1 MLSAMSIEIKSIK
14 RETNVSDLMEQ
25 FAIKTVKPLE
35 LNGYDI
41 SFTNSSLFMVI
52 AAVFI
57 VLTFSL
63 CLKKRAII
71 PTKAQCI
78 PESIYEFIY
87 NMIESNIGKEGLR
100 YFSFIFTLFLF
111 VLMGNVLGLMPY
123 CFTFTSHFAAVGAL
137 SITGLL
143 FNVAV
148 GIKKRKWEY
157 LRTFLPHGIPLW
169 LAPLMIPMEVL
180 SLITE
185 PFSLTVRLVMN
196 MMIGHMILKLFAG
209 FIVMMGIFGFVPM
222 VFDGLIIVFEL
233 FIACLQAYIYTILS
247 CIYLGQALNGH

>member
-1 MLSAMSIEIKSIK
+1 M
-14 RETNVSDLMEQ
+14 SDLMEQ
-25 FAIKTVKPLE
+25 FAIKRMKPLD
-35 LNGYDI
+35 LNGFDV

-52 AAVFI
+52 AV
-57 VLTFSL
+57 VLIMLSFSL
-63 CLKKRAII
+63 CLKKKAII

-111 VLMGNVLGLMPY
+111 VLMGNVLGMMPY

-137 SITGLL
+137 SVMGLL
-143 FNVAV
+143 FNMAV
-148 GIKKRKWEY
+148 GIKKRKWGY
-157 LRTFLPHGIPLW
+157 FRTFMPHGVPLW
-169 LAPLMIPMEVL
+169 LAPLMIPMEIV
-180 SLITE
+180 SLATE

-196 MMIGHMILKLFAG
+196 MMIGHIILKLFAG

-222 VFDGLIIVFEL
+222 IFDGFIIVFEL

-247 CIYLGQALNGH
+247 CIYLGQALHGH